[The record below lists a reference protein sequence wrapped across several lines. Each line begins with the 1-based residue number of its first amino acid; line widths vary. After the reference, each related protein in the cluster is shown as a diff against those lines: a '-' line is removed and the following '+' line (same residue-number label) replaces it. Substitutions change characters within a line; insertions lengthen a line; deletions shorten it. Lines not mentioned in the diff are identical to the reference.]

1 MKRVAG
7 FTLIELLVAMVA
19 TAGAIGASAAVVST
33 IVREERVSAG
43 YARDLDGLRRAVT
56 ALETDLRAA
65 RSLDDLGWR
74 LDGDRLLRGDET
86 VARRI
91 AEFAVTADGDLARVA
106 IAPVPRGGGAPRPS
120 GRILLTVRMR
130 NAGSGR

>member
-1 MKRVAG
+1 MKRAAG
-7 FTLIELLVAMVA
+7 LTLIELMIAMVA
-19 TAGAIGASAAVVST
+19 TAGAIGAAAAIVST
-33 IVREERVSAG
+33 VVREERVSAA

-56 ALETDLRAA
+56 ALEVDLRGAG
-65 RSLDDLGWR
+65 SLDDVDWR

-91 AEFAVTADGDLARVA
+91 AEFELTADGGLARAA
-106 IAPVPRGGGAPRPS
+106 IAPAPRGGGAPRPA